1 MKYAKFNLS
10 VNEKDIRKVCAN
22 ILSAILSRH
31 QDKCNEHVSDLNEA
45 MQNGTQIQIV
55 ESLSSWLSVHDQA
68 AKEIQRLGELL
79 DILDLGRSDTEVLE
93 DLTDLKE
100 DSLRI
105 DSGSE

>member
-10 VNEKDIRKVCAN
+10 INEKDIRVVCAN
-22 ILSAILSRH
+22 LLSAILSRH
-31 QDKCNEHVSDLNEA
+31 QDKCNKHLAGLNEA

-55 ESLSSWLSVHDQA
+55 KYLSSWLSVHDQA

-79 DILDLGRSDTEVLE
+79 DILDLGRTDTEVLE
-93 DLTDLKE
+93 DLADLKE
-100 DSLRI
+100 DSLRV